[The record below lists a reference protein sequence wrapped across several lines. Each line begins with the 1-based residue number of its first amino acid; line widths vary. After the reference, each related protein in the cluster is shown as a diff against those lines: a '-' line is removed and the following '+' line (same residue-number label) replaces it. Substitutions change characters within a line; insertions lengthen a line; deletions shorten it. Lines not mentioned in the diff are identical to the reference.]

1 MIVCCRWEQPA
12 QIIKV
17 KWSHYTWIC
26 PEMGSA
32 SILINNRI
40 LSHLFLGVSRHPT
53 KLSLDLDGISQ
64 LSRSL
69 RIPCLQKFT
78 RDMIQRRTVRAICAS
93 CGQCGVWDFK
103 LHRWNMLSMIFFG
116 VPNISKYVHAIYCT
130 ECTEPLQVEAGN

>member
-78 RDMIQRRTVRAICAS
+78 RDMIQRRTVRDICAS
-93 CGQCGVWDFK
+93 CGQCGVLDG
-103 LHRWNMLSMIFFG
+103 LGMFG
-116 VPNISKYVHAIYCT
+116 SKFENPWET
-130 ECTEPLQVEAGN
+130 QVFVILNCIVGTC